1 MLLFLFRLLSCLPLK
16 VLQAIGRWGGKLVFA
31 CPGRYRERLLAN
43 ASQAG
48 YTDPSF
54 GWEAAA
60 QTGAMIMELP
70 RVWLKTPEC
79 LALIQDDQ
87 EDILREAQAS
97 GRGILFLTPHLG
109 CFEMSARHGARQHP
123 LTVMFRP
130 PRKDFLTPLMDAARN
145 GAGVTAVPAN
155 LQGVKEFLK
164 ALKRHE
170 AVGMLP
176 DQVPREGD
184 GVWAPFFGREAY
196 TVTLPGKLAS
206 MTNAIVIVA
215 ACERLPKGQGW
226 RMHYL
231 RAPDD
236 LPEDPRAQAQLFNEM
251 MQSLISRFP
260 TQYLWGYHRYK
271 RPKQAPPPPGESTR
285 DRPGSH
291 IQPACD
297 GTS

>member
-1 MLLFLFRLLSCLPLK
+1 MLILFRLLSCLPLG
-16 VLQAIGRWGGKLVFA
+16 VLQSFGRLGGKLVFA
-31 CPGRYRERLLAN
+31 WPGRYRERLLAN
-43 ASQAG
+43 VRQAG

-54 GWEAAA
+54 AWEAAA

-70 RVWLKTPEC
+70 RIWLKTEKC
-79 LALIQDDQ
+79 LALIQDNEGLLVEQIKQD
-87 EDILREAQAS
+87 
-97 GRGILFLTPHLG
+97 GRGLLFLTPHLG
-109 CFEMSARHGARQHP
+109 CFEMAARYGATHFP
-123 LTVMFRP
+123 VTVMYRP
-130 PRKDFLTPLMDAARN
+130 PRKAFLAPLMEAARN

-164 ALKRHE
+164 ALKRKKT
-170 AVGMLP
+170 VGMLP
-176 DQVPREGD
+176 DQVPREGE

-206 MTNAIVIVA
+206 MTNAIVIVV

-231 RAPDD
+231 RAPEH
-236 LPEDPRAQAQLFNEM
+236 LPEDPRSQAQLFNEM
-251 MQSLISRFP
+251 MQTLITRFP

-285 DRPGSH
+285 DRSGLH
-291 IQPACD
+291 TQPTRD

>member
-1 MLLFLFRLLSCLPLK
+1 MLLILFRLLSCLPLAA
-16 VLQAIGRWGGKLVFA
+16 LQAIGRFGGKLVFA
-31 CPGRYRERLLAN
+31 MPGRYRDRLIAN
-43 ASQAG
+43 AAQAG
-48 YTDPSF
+48 YGELSF
-54 GWEAAA
+54 AREAAA

-70 RVWLKTPEC
+70 RVWLKTEQC
-79 LALIQDDQ
+79 LKLIVGDE
-87 EDILREAQAS
+87 EDILRQAQQS

-130 PRKDFLTPLMDAARN
+130 PRKAFLAPLMDAARN
-145 GAGVTAVPAN
+145 ASGVTAVPAN
-155 LQGVKEFLK
+155 MQGVREFLK

-215 ACERLPKGQGW
+215 ACERLPQGQGW

-231 RAPDD
+231 RAPDT
-236 LPEDPRAQAQLFNEM
+236 LPDDPREQATLFNEM
-251 MQSLISRFP
+251 MQDLIARFP

-271 RPKQAPPPPGESTR
+271 RPKKAPPPPGEVAS
-285 DRPGSH
+285 D
-291 IQPACD
+291 
-297 GTS
+297 